1 VHCKL
6 SGLLM
11 PIVGF
16 GFHQRDQR
24 PSVAEVVDALEPHV
38 RFGIETF
45 GVDRCLFASNFPM
58 DKVSVDYETLWDA
71 FIEIATSMSL
81 TAEQRAALLADNA
94 AKFFRL
100 VDPEPTPDA

>member
-1 VHCKL
+1 
-6 SGLLM
+6 M
-11 PIVGF
+11 F
-16 GFHQRDQR
+16 
-24 PSVAEVVDALEPHV
+24 ALEPHV

-94 AKFFRL
+94 ASFYRL
-100 VDPEPTPDA
+100 VDPEPASDA